1 MLIEGIPE
9 LTSCRE
15 INEVLTQIIAIHS
28 LFKSFQNIV
37 IDAVRCCLFVIQLE
51 INGKFRCIL

>member
-28 LFKSFQNIV
+28 LSHFEHC
-37 IDAVRCCLFVIQLE
+37 D
-51 INGKFRCIL
+51 